1 MATRIPWPAKNRSVV
16 ASTPPCEQVS
26 VNPPPTALGV
36 SPVTKPDDLSIDLRA
51 TDGQAVVRLEG
62 ELDVYTAPRLRERL
76 AEIISDG
83 HCHIVI
89 DLADLEFIDSTGI
102 GVLVGALKRAQQHGG
117 EIALRSP
124 RRGTGKALEITGLNT
139 VFAIS

>member
-16 ASTPPCEQVS
+16 ASAPPYEQVS
-26 VNPPPTALGV
+26 VNLTALGV
-36 SPVTKPDDLSIDLRA
+36 SQVTKPDDLSIDLRA
-51 TDGQAVVRLEG
+51 TDGQAVVRLKG

-83 HCHIVI
+83 HRNVVI
-89 DLADLEFIDSTGI
+89 DLADLAFIDSTGI

-117 EIALRSP
+117 EIALSSP
-124 RRGTGKALEITGLNT
+124 RRGTRKALEISGLNT